1 VTRPAR
7 AFLLRLAVSVS
18 LLAGLAV
25 VVEASAVVEAL
36 AGLRLEWV
44 AAAIAVSVA
53 QLVVSA
59 WRWRYTA
66 GRLGIDLPL
75 GRAVSEYYLASFL
88 NQVLPG
94 GVLGD
99 VSRAWRHARESSM
112 GATAAGATAGAA
124 AMGATAGAAAM
135 GATAGAAAKTTAAT
149 AAPTPLRSVHAVVL
163 ERLSGQ
169 MVMTLVA
176 ALSAAFLGG
185 LRTVASLAAA
195 ALAGTF
201 LLRVVGRYG
210 RLPGAASFLGDA
222 RHALGGRAL
231 SVQLATSLLVVVSYL
246 VVYLLAARA
255 IGVTTPTS
263 TLLPLLAP
271 VLVTMLLPLTIAGWG
286 VREGAAAALWGAVGL
301 TAEDGVA
308 ISVAY
313 GLLVLVSTLPG
324 AAVMGLTLWRDR
336 APGPPADRRP
346 SGRSGSGDGA
356 PRRASRSAE
365 A

>member
-1 VTRPAR
+1 MTRRAR
-7 AFLLRLAVSVS
+7 TFLLRLGVSAS
-18 LLAGLAV
+18 LLAGLALV
-25 VVEASAVVEAL
+25 VDVGAVAGAL
-36 AGLRLEWV
+36 AGLRLQWV
-44 AAAIAVSVA
+44 AVAIAVSVA
-53 QLVVSA
+53 QLVASA

-99 VSRAWRHARESSM
+99 VSRAWRHARDSSAGAIGR
-112 GATAAGATAGAA
+112 GATGSPTAPA
-124 AMGATAGAAAM
+124 
-135 GATAGAAAKTTAAT
+135 
-149 AAPTPLRSVHAVVL
+149 PLRSVHAVLL

-169 MVMTLVA
+169 IAMTLVA

-185 LRTVASLAAA
+185 LRSVATLAAVL
-195 ALAGTF
+195 LAGGF

-210 RLPGAASFLGDA
+210 RLPGAASFLADA
-222 RHALGGRAL
+222 RIALGGRAL
-231 SVQLATSLLVVVSYL
+231 PAQLTTSLLVVASYL

-255 IGVTTPTS
+255 IGVPTPTT

-271 VLVTMLLPLTIAGWG
+271 VLVTMLLPVTIAGWG

-301 TAEDGVA
+301 GAEDGIA

-324 AAVMGLTLWRDR
+324 AVVMSLTLWRDR
-336 APGPPADRRP
+336 APGPPADPLP

-356 PRRASRSAE
+356 PRRASRSAG